1 MGILS
6 FTDRQAKKESPPTK
20 ISPQVLTLMNLTQED
35 IDSHSRTII
44 QKEAIEEG
52 AKYYK
57 EVKDQQDITTAPP
70 VKLGEIALNP
80 NVADKSDL
88 VDSIKD
94 QVGKLQTALHPEDL
108 ARINI
113 YLEGFAQGYSSSALE
128 NSDWQT
134 AIKATDAITTG
145 GIINNPEVIKKLNEL
160 YASDK
165 ETRIQIVQLIQARL
179 DKKNQTPEQKQTAQ
193 PEPTP
198 IKRPETPRQ
207 QPIQPEPYKSPAAD
221 SLSPTIMPLTPAST
235 QPSPPPINLAQTNQP
250 QPTTDTNGMIL
261 RPVPP
266 PPNY

>member
-94 QVGKLQTALHPEDL
+94 QIGKLQTALHPEDL
-108 ARINI
+108 ARINT
-113 YLEGFAQGYSSSALE
+113 YLEGFAQGFSSSALE

-134 AIKATDAITTG
+134 AIKATDTVTTG
-145 GIINNPEVIKKLNEL
+145 GIINNPELIKKLNEL

-165 ETRIQIVQLIQARL
+165 ETRIQIVQLIQTRL
-179 DKKNQTPEQKQTAQ
+179 DKKTQGSEQKQTAQ

-198 IKRPETPRQ
+198 IKQPETPTP
-207 QPIQPEPYKSPAAD
+207 QPIQPEPYKYPAAD
-221 SLSPTIMPLTPAST
+221 SISPKIMPLTPAGT
-235 QPSPPPINLAQTNQP
+235 QPSTPPINLAQNPQ
-250 QPTTDTNGMIL
+250 QPTTDTNGLVL